1 MSFLQPGTSSRKN
14 VTFLYTQFSL
24 LITKLN
30 QKRGK
35 KRSVWFQQFFCQIVT
50 KQWNRN
56 RNRNVVRKS
65 LRLIKIINY
74 ISKICSIIRNERRD
88 SNRTFSIHFDI
99 YLPSSMMSG
108 QLMCERSF
116 YSAKRLSSKAILS
129 YFVVGYAS
137 MRKHQRWRRLLVN
150 FNSKKITTKFWRFYG
165 LCFFWLFANF
175 SYQKL
180 VLSSRK
186 FVQSFEMCPN
196 FSSFFLR
203 ELADEFVQEEEEEEN
218 EGLAGL
224 IARRKWPAKTIV
236 QLIAIAL
243 CSLVWLGK
251 SLRRV

>member
-137 MRKHQRWRRLLVN
+137 MRKHQRRRRLLVN

-165 LCFFWLFANF
+165 LCFFLVICKLFLPKISFIF
-175 SYQKL
+175 SKIRSI
-180 VLSSRK
+180 VWNVSEFFFIFSTRTCRWICTRGRRRRK
-186 FVQSFEMCPN
+186 WRIGWIDCAKKMTGQNYCT
-196 FSSFFLR
+196 
-203 ELADEFVQEEEEEEN
+203 ADCNSTVF
-218 EGLAGL
+218 AGL
-224 IARRKWPAKTIV
+224 IRKKA
-236 QLIAIAL
+236 
-243 CSLVWLGK
+243 
-251 SLRRV
+251 